1 MRRPFSMIQQC
12 ALLIWGFKMSQF
24 ITAILTSLSSGAIYA
39 LMSLALVLVWR
50 STRVVNFAQAGQAVL
65 TTYIGYAVIQ
75 KTGSYWIALIVA
87 VISGAL
93 IGAIIDRFFM
103 RPIFKRI
110 TSGPIVMI
118 APVVATLGLLGIIQA
133 IIGLIW
139 GLTNQSI
146 ETPVSN
152 AGLNI
157 NGTVVAF
164 SLYNALV
171 LAIVTLVMVLLTLLF
186 QKTNIGLALRA
197 SAYSPEIAK
206 LSGIKVDAV
215 RTLGWAIS
223 GAAGGLAGMLYIP
236 NTYLYP
242 NAMDVLLV
250 FGFIA
255 AVIGGLESMAGAV
268 AGAMVLGFA
277 INFSTSYISTKLVF
291 PTAFVVLILVLLVR
305 PSGLFAAKK
314 GRSA

>member
-1 MRRPFSMIQQC
+1 M
-12 ALLIWGFKMSQF
+12 QF

-39 LMSLALVLVWR
+39 LMSIALVLVWR

-65 TTYIGYAVIQ
+65 TTYIGYEVIQ
-75 KTGSYWIALIVA
+75 RTGSYWVALAAAI
-87 VISGAL
+87 ISGAL
-93 IGAIIDRFFM
+93 IGAFIDRFFM

-110 TSGPIVMI
+110 TSGPIVLI

-133 IIGLIW
+133 IIGMIW
-139 GLTNQSI
+139 GLNIQSI
-146 ETPVSN
+146 QTPVSN
-152 AGLNI
+152 DGFNV
-157 NGTVVAF
+157 NGTVIAF
-164 SLYNALV
+164 SLFNAFV
-171 LAIVTLVMVLLTLLF
+171 LGTVTVAMILLTFLF

-206 LSGIKVDAV
+206 LSGIRVDAV
-215 RTLGWAIS
+215 RTLGWAIA

-236 NTYLYP
+236 GASLDP
-242 NAMDVLLV
+242 NAMDILLV

-277 INFSTSYISTKLVF
+277 INFATSYISTTLVF
-291 PTAFVVLILVLLVR
+291 LTAFAILILVLLIR
-305 PSGLFAAKK
+305 PLGLFASKK
-314 GRSA
+314 SRSA

>member
-1 MRRPFSMIQQC
+1 MTQQC
-12 ALLIWGFKMSQF
+12 ALLIWDFKMSQF

-87 VISGAL
+87 VLSGAL

-133 IIGLIW
+133 IIGFIW

-171 LAIVTLVMVLLTLLF
+171 LAMVTAVMILLTLLF

-215 RTLGWAIS
+215 RTLGWAIA
-223 GAAGGLAGMLYIP
+223 GAAGGMAGMLYIP

-255 AVIGGLESMAGAV
+255 AVIGGLESLAGSV

-277 INFSTSYISTKLVF
+277 INFSTTYISTKLVF
-291 PTAFVVLILVLLVR
+291 PTAFVVLILVLLIK

>member
-1 MRRPFSMIQQC
+1 MN
-12 ALLIWGFKMSQF
+12 QF
-24 ITAILTSLSSGAIYA
+24 ITAVLTSLSSGAIYA
-39 LMSLALVLVWR
+39 LMSLSLVLVWR

-75 KTGSYWIALIVA
+75 KTGSYWIALLVA

-103 RPIFKRI
+103 RPIFKRV

-133 IIGLIW
+133 IIGFIW

-164 SLYNALV
+164 SLYNLLV
-171 LAIVTLVMVLLTLLF
+171 LVIVTLVMILLTLLF

-223 GAAGGLAGMLYIP
+223 GAASGLAGMLYIP

-255 AVIGGLESMAGAV
+255 AVIGGLDSMAGAV

-277 INFSTSYISTKLVF
+277 INFSTTYISTTLVF
-291 PTAFVVLILVLLVR
+291 PTAFVVLILVLLVK

-314 GRSA
+314 GRTA

>member
-1 MRRPFSMIQQC
+1 MIQQC
-12 ALLIWGFKMSQF
+12 ALLIWGFKMNQF
-24 ITAILTSLSSGAIYA
+24 ITAVLTSLSSGAIYA
-39 LMSLALVLVWR
+39 LMSLSLVLVWR

-75 KTGSYWIALIVA
+75 KTGSYWIALVVA
-87 VISGAL
+87 VVSGAL

-103 RPIFKRI
+103 RPIFKRV

-133 IIGLIW
+133 IIGFIW

-171 LAIVTLVMVLLTLLF
+171 LGIVTLVMILLTLLF

-197 SAYSPEIAK
+197 SAYSPEISK

-223 GAAGGLAGMLYIP
+223 GAASGLAGMLYIP

-255 AVIGGLESMAGAV
+255 AVIGGLDSMAGAV

-277 INFSTSYISTKLVF
+277 INFSTTYISTTLVF
-291 PTAFVVLILVLLVR
+291 PTAFLVLILVLLIK

>member
-1 MRRPFSMIQQC
+1 MN
-12 ALLIWGFKMSQF
+12 QF
-24 ITAILTSLSSGAIYA
+24 ITAVLTSLSSGAIYA
-39 LMSLALVLVWR
+39 LMSLSLVLVWR

-75 KTGSYWIALIVA
+75 KTGSYWIALLVA
-87 VISGAL
+87 VVSGAV

-103 RPIFKRI
+103 RPIFKRVN
-110 TSGPIVMI
+110 SGPIVMI

-133 IIGLIW
+133 IIGFVW
-139 GLTNQSI
+139 GLTSQSI

-152 AGLNI
+152 AGFNI

-171 LAIVTLVMVLLTLLF
+171 LGIVTLVMVSLTLLF

-206 LSGIKVDAV
+206 LSGIKVDAI
-215 RTLGWAIS
+215 RTLGWAIA

-236 NTYLYP
+236 GYFLYP
-242 NAMDVLLV
+242 NAMDLLLV

-255 AVIGGLESMAGAV
+255 AVIGGLESLVGAV
-268 AGAMVLGFA
+268 AGAMVLGFT
-277 INFSTSYISTKLVF
+277 INFISSYISTKLMF
-291 PTAFVVLILVLLVR
+291 PTAFLVLILVLLIK
-305 PSGLFAAKK
+305 PGGLFSGKK

>member
-1 MRRPFSMIQQC
+1 MIQQC
-12 ALLIWGFKMSQF
+12 ALLIWDFKMNQF
-24 ITAILTSLSSGAIYA
+24 ITAVLTSLSSGAIYA
-39 LMSLALVLVWR
+39 LMSLSLVLVWR

-75 KTGSYWIALIVA
+75 KTGSYWIALVVA

-103 RPIFKRI
+103 RPIFKRV

-133 IIGLIW
+133 IIGFIW

-146 ETPVSN
+146 EPPVSN

-164 SLYNALV
+164 SLYNLLV
-171 LAIVTLVMVLLTLLF
+171 LVIVTLVMVLLTLLF

-223 GAAGGLAGMLYIP
+223 GAASGLAGMLYIP

-255 AVIGGLESMAGAV
+255 AVIGGLDSMAGAV

-277 INFSTSYISTKLVF
+277 INFSTTYISTTLVF
-291 PTAFVVLILVLLVR
+291 PTAFLVLILVLLVK